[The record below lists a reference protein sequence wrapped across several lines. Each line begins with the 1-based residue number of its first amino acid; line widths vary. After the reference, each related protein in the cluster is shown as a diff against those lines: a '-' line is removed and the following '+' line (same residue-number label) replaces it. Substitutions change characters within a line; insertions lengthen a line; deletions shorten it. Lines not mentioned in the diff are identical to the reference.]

1 MSDLGW
7 ALMAGAVLAVG
18 LVLVG
23 SMWLRPSLGVVL
35 ASMDPTVRVDPA
47 DSPAEAGFA
56 SRMLRLGGV
65 DDLGLAT
72 LGRTRAQ
79 HTLMLSTVLVVAGA
93 VPLIVLGVAH
103 TTHLFAVSMVV
114 PPVVAALGALV
125 GAAAVQR
132 STLEAIAA
140 IRADL
145 RHQLTAYLDV
155 VTMLIAGDTGHETA
169 LEQAAAVG
177 EGRLFDE
184 LRRSLREHGTR
195 GLSLVGALDDV
206 ARRCGLTELD
216 QIAGALDLAAS
227 DGAPVVRTLT
237 ARTATLRS
245 AAASEQEMEARLR
258 TSRLTGPIVGMA
270 LVFMVLV
277 VYPALA
283 VT

>member
-18 LVLVG
+18 LVLIG

-35 ASMDPTVRVDPA
+35 ASMDPTVRPDPA
-47 DSPAEAGFA
+47 DSPSDGGFA
-56 SRMLRLGGV
+56 SRVLRLGGV

-72 LGRTRAQ
+72 LGRSRAQ
-79 HTLMLSTVLVVAGA
+79 HTFVLSTALVVAGA

-125 GAAAVQR
+125 GAAVVQR
-132 STLEAIAA
+132 STLDAIAVV
-140 IRADL
+140 RADL

-206 ARRCGLTELD
+206 ASRCGLAELD

-227 DGAPVVRTLT
+227 DGAPIVRTLT

>member
-35 ASMDPTVRVDPA
+35 ASMDPNVRPDPA
-47 DSPAEAGFA
+47 DSPSDGGFA
-56 SRMLRLGGV
+56 SRVLRLGGV

-79 HTLMLSTVLVVAGA
+79 HTFMLSTSLVVAGA

-114 PPVVAALGALV
+114 PPVIAALGALV
-125 GAAAVQR
+125 GAAVVQR
-132 STLEAIAA
+132 STLDAIAVV
-140 IRADL
+140 RADL

-155 VTMLIAGDTGHETA
+155 VTMLIAGETGHETA

-206 ARRCGLTELD
+206 ASRCGLAELD
-216 QIAGALDLAAS
+216 QIAGALDLAVS
-227 DGAPVVRTLT
+227 DGAPIVRTLT

>member
-1 MSDLGW
+1 MTDLGW
-7 ALMAGAVLAVG
+7 ALMGGAVLAVG
-18 LVLVG
+18 LVLVA
-23 SMWLRPSLGVVL
+23 SMWVRPSLDVVI
-35 ASMDPTVRVDPA
+35 ASMDPTARRDPL
-47 DSPAEAGFA
+47 DPSVNGGVA
-56 SRMLRLGGV
+56 SWVLRLGGV
-65 DDLGLAT
+65 DDAGLAT
-72 LGRTRAQ
+72 LGRSRRQ
-79 HTLMLSTVLVVAGA
+79 HTFMLAIALVVAGA
-93 VPLIVLGVAH
+93 VPLIVIGVAH
-103 TTHLFAVSMVV
+103 ATYLISVSMVI
-114 PPVVAALGALV
+114 PPAVAVVGALV
-125 GAAAVQR
+125 GIAAVQR
-132 STLEAIAA
+132 STVDAIAMV
-140 IRADL
+140 RADL

-155 VTMLIAGDTGHETA
+155 VTMLIAGDAGHETA

-206 ARRCGLTELD
+206 ARRCGLAELD
-216 QIAGALDLAAS
+216 QIAGALDLAAT
-227 DGAPVVRTLT
+227 DGAPVVRTLS

>member
-1 MSDLGW
+1 MTDLGW

-18 LVLVG
+18 FMLVA
-23 SMWLRPSLGVVL
+23 SMWSRPSLGVVI
-35 ASMDPTVRVDPA
+35 ASMDPTSRPDPA
-47 DSPAEAGFA
+47 DGTAAEGFA
-56 SRMLRLGGV
+56 SRVPRAAGV
-65 DDLGLAT
+65 DDTGLAT
-72 LGRTRAQ
+72 LGRSRHQ
-79 HTLMLSTVLVVAGA
+79 HTFIVSTALVVGA
-93 VPLIVLGVAH
+93 AAPLIVLGVAH
-103 TTHLFAVSMVV
+103 ATHLIAVSMLV
-114 PPVVAALGALV
+114 PPGAAMVGALV
-125 GAAAVQR
+125 GVAAVER
-132 STLEAIAA
+132 STLDAITAV
-140 IRADL
+140 RADL

-155 VTMLIAGDTGHETA
+155 VTMLIAGDAGHETA

-206 ARRCGLTELD
+206 ARRCGLAELD
-216 QIAGALDLAAS
+216 QIAGALDLAAT
-227 DGAPVVRTLT
+227 DGAPVVRTLS